1 LPDTVGDPIEQGTMK
16 VEILA
21 LCDYARGESNG
32 KLYIIG
38 AFDRIFATQ
47 EPVNHALCA
56 LAARIRFESLETGV
70 KNLSVS
76 FVDSDGAKI
85 MPGLSAQINVQMAPD
100 DPSATVNF
108 VLIIPQ
114 ISFPKYGEYSI
125 DFAVDSRIEGSIP
138 VYVQAQPPSAAQ
150 GRT

>member
-1 LPDTVGDPIEQGTMK
+1 MGAHGQGTMK

-38 AFDRIFATQ
+38 AFDRVFAAQ
-47 EPVNHALCA
+47 EPVPHALCA

-85 MPGLSAQINVQMAPD
+85 MPGLSAQINVQIAAEE
-100 DPSATVNF
+100 PSATVNF

-114 ISFPKYGEYSI
+114 INFPKFGEYSI
-125 DFAVDSRIEGSIP
+125 DFAVDSRIEASIP
-138 VYVQAQPPSAAQ
+138 IYVQRQPPAPGQ
-150 GRT
+150 H